1 MTPTQKR
8 FVEWPLILLLVWST
22 QVLEISSL
30 RVPLLGPVQI
40 LPVLITYLAVTRAW
54 GELFWQ
60 AATFA
65 FLGSSVIGYP
75 WPVYLAVQVWTAL
88 ILHLVVQTFALEG
101 RQAFTGLSALG
112 SVTSKVL
119 TYLVLRSGMQVLPF
133 NIFLRDLFGA
143 ALSASILA
151 WFLFPL
157 FAAWDAYF
165 EHEADEARELKPG
178 ALR

>member
-8 FVEWPLILLLVWST
+8 FVEWPLILFLVWST
-22 QVLEISSL
+22 QVLEISTL
-30 RVPLLGPVQI
+30 RVPLLGPIQI

-60 AATFA
+60 SAAFA
-65 FLGSSVIGYP
+65 FLGSSVIGYA

-101 RQAFTGLSALG
+101 RQAFTMLAALG
-112 SVTSKVL
+112 SLAAKVL
-119 TYLVLRSGMQVLPF
+119 TYLVLRSGMQVLPL
-133 NIFLRDLFGA
+133 NIVLRDLVSA
-143 ALSASILA
+143 AVSASILA

-165 EHEADEARELKPG
+165 EHQADESRELKPG